1 MLAYILAIAVGL
13 GSFALYM
20 AAFFFPEIHRKRDFF
35 WSGVGFFY
43 ALILWVCAGRI
54 TGAVLLGQ
62 LASVS
67 LLVWFGWEALA
78 LRRASTPVEQQTPI
92 PADVKNRL
100 NGFLGRQSPV
110 ISPQTTPKI
119 NLATPAEPLS
129 ELNSGVAEP
138 AIEVHEETQPEQV
151 SPSPD
156 VVEIQDH
163 QIVEKIEEPV
173 SSSETVEPEITVE
186 EIPETPTVELTPVKA
201 VTPTETPENVE
212 EKPPIS
218 SGKTPAKTITQSQ
231 KSIPAL
237 VGMVSGLI
245 GNFTGLLNKQPKT
258 KTPKP
263 TTPNLS
269 QSSQP
274 DPVSPTSTVVESTSS
289 PTDSVTSEFAE
300 FEDLE
305 TTISSTSEGVET
317 ETQAE
322 VVVTE
327 PETTETSE
335 PVEKQTPSPFE
346 EIISPQVEV
355 VEITA
360 EQVNLIVDDTQ
371 ESVVEAISSVVVHL
385 ESENIEEVVKVSDR
399 ETATETPESE
409 ETIPLPLVAPNAP
422 NPDLKA
428 AAQKPIDPNSPSESK
443 SES

>member
-110 ISPQTTPKI
+110 ISPQTSAKI
-119 NLATPAEPLS
+119 NLATPAEPVS
-129 ELNSGVAEP
+129 ELNSVVAEP
-138 AIEVHEETQPEQV
+138 PIKVHEETEPEQV

-163 QIVEKIEEPV
+163 PIVETVEEPV

-186 EIPETPTVELTPVKA
+186 QIPETPTVELTPAKA
-201 VTPTETPENVE
+201 VIPSQTPEKVQ
-212 EKPPIS
+212 EKPSIS
-218 SGKTPAKTITQSQ
+218 SEKTPSKTVTKSQ

-274 DPVSPTSTVVESTSS
+274 DSVSPASTVVESTPS

-305 TTISSTSEGVET
+305 ATVSSTSEGVEVDI
-317 ETQAE
+317 QAE
-322 VVVTE
+322 VVGTE

-335 PVEKQTPSPFE
+335 PVEKPTPSPFE
-346 EIISPQVEV
+346 QIITPQVKV
-355 VEITA
+355 VEITT

-371 ESVVEAISSVVVHL
+371 ESVVEKIPDVVDHL
-385 ESENIEEVVKVSDR
+385 EPENVEEVVAVSDS

-409 ETIPLPLVAPNAP
+409 ETISPPLVPPNAP

-428 AAQKPIDPNSPSESK
+428 AAQKPTESNSTSESK
-443 SES
+443 PE